1 MVRQQMEKD
10 KTVLQCPAC
19 GVFVSRNKRNCDN
32 PDCSVGNIRKAIA
45 EANQESR
52 ISTERQRQK
61 KVVTCRPRVTRY
73 DAVMST
79 TDPNT
84 STLQLKRRASDVPCH
99 RDDEPCTKKEHV
111 TLLEPCFVNPNSH
124 EAVEVILR
132 NLGHSAGLK
141 QYGGD
146 KREWLVIECD
156 GLPNVLVRKVI
167 HQSKEKAKA
176 EALAN
181 AGIPHVEAMS
191 LAKVRE
197 ELKARQIR
205 STLRKGATAEQ
216 LKERFRHAVQ
226 ADIASGKVV
235 MPAETV
241 GEFDWVVLRSGGLH

>member
-10 KTVLQCPAC
+10 KTCLQCPAC

-99 RDDEPCTKKEHV
+99 RDDEPCTKKAHV

-124 EAVEVILR
+124 EAIEVILR
-132 NLGHSAGLK
+132 NL
-141 QYGGD
+141 
-146 KREWLVIECD
+146 
-156 GLPNVLVRKVI
+156 
-167 HQSKEKAKA
+167 
-176 EALAN
+176 
-181 AGIPHVEAMS
+181 
-191 LAKVRE
+191 
-197 ELKARQIR
+197 
-205 STLRKGATAEQ
+205 
-216 LKERFRHAVQ
+216 
-226 ADIASGKVV
+226 
-235 MPAETV
+235 
-241 GEFDWVVLRSGGLH
+241 